1 MSDCVAESHLRELGE
16 SAVAEYDC
24 RIASI
29 PPELCAPFN
38 ITAMRFEDELL
49 RIYKSV
55 VFCVRDEQDLQKVA
69 SWWAFMVNMCD
80 LFAGRL
86 SGLKTAHPTCGA
98 DYYYDNILD
107 LRNKCR
113 RLQEMHL

>member
-16 SAVAEYDC
+16 SAVAEYDR

-69 SWWAFMVNMCD
+69 SWWAFMVKHV
-80 LFAGRL
+80 RL
-86 SGLKTAHPTCGA
+86 VRRAFIGPKNGASNLRGGLLLRQHP
-98 DYYYDNILD
+98 
-107 LRNKCR
+107 RF
-113 RLQEMHL
+113 EE